1 MDTKNFK
8 SLLSLWQHPNNF
20 GLSSGQVLV
29 QVLFATSHEKFP
41 FDDVGGIVKHLN
53 ATASLQRPFT
63 DQIIVI
69 KSAFDFCTNIK

>member
-8 SLLSLWQHPNNF
+8 SLLSLWQHSNDF
-20 GLSSGQVLV
+20 GLSSG

-69 KSAFDFCTNIK
+69 KSAFDFCASIK